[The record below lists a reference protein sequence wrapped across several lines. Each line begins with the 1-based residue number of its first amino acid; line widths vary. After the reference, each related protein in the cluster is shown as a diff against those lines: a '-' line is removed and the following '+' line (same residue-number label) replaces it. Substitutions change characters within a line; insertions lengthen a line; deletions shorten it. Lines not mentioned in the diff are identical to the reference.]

1 MVIVAGF
8 LLPRSGQTPATQS
21 SLANVAP
28 QTAAASAAALERA
41 RRPIRFSS
49 SDPTPDAREI
59 VTGKVS
65 RFAHDR
71 LGVVRAMAEH
81 YKVEVPKDVERFFA
95 AAEAGRWE
103 ELKDL
108 YGSLKKLKQS
118 SEGTEALRTLWPAI
132 LETYGVAEAAHDWP
146 AQKLLDYG
154 QAVLGSLRPGMVY
167 VGGTD
172 AGRFIPTLLNETSDG
187 ERHVVLTQN
196 ALADGT
202 YAEYLRFLYGDR
214 MTTLTPED
222 SQRAFQ
228 DYMSDAQKRLAHDQQ
243 FPDEPKQVRPG
254 EDIRFTDNRFQVA
267 GQVAVMAIN
276 ENLLQMIMDQNPN
289 LPFALEESFPFKST
303 YASAA
308 PLGPIMELRV
318 QDVEQSFTAEAAAQT
333 VDYWR
338 SAAQSLLAG
347 SDTPG
352 DAEARKVYAKMA
364 AAQAGLLADHHF
376 TTSAEEAYRLAADIG
391 PSNPEAVLSYV
402 NFLSGQK
409 RFADAIPVLET
420 AANAAPD
427 NQQFRDLLQALKRTA
442 GKN

>member
-1 MVIVAGF
+1 
-8 LLPRSGQTPATQS
+8 
-21 SLANVAP
+21 
-28 QTAAASAAALERA
+28 
-41 RRPIRFSS
+41 
-49 SDPTPDAREI
+49 
-59 VTGKVS
+59 
-65 RFAHDR
+65 
-71 LGVVRAMAEH
+71 
-81 YKVEVPKDVERFFA
+81 
-95 AAEAGRWE
+95 
-103 ELKDL
+103 
-108 YGSLKKLKQS
+108 
-118 SEGTEALRTLWPAI
+118 
-132 LETYGVAEAAHDWP
+132 VAEAAHDWP

-154 QAVLGSLRPGMVY
+154 QAVLGSLRHGMVY

-202 YAEYLRFLYGDR
+202 YLEYLRFLYGDQ
-214 MTTLTPED
+214 MTLSTPDD

-228 DYMSDAQKRLAHDQQ
+228 DYVADAQKRLAHDQQ
-243 FPDEPKQVRPG
+243 FPDQPKQLRPG
-254 EDIRFTDNRFQVA
+254 EDVRFTDNRLQVS

-303 YASAA
+303 YTSAA

-333 VDYWR
+333 VDYRR

-347 SDTPG
+347 SDTQG
-352 DAEARKVYAKMA
+352 DAEACKEYAKMA
-364 AAQAGLLADHHF
+364 AAQAGLLADHQF
-376 TTSAEEAYRLAADIG
+376 TTSAEEAYRLAAEIG

-402 NFLSGQK
+402 NFLSGHK

-427 NQQFRDLLQALKRTA
+427 NQQFHDLLQAVKRTA
-442 GKN
+442 GRN